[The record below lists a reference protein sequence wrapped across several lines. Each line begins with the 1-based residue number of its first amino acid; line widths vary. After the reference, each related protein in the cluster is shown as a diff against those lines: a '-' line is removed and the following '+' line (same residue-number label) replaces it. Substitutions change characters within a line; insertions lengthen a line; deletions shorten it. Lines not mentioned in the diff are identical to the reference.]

1 MRRTDAR
8 ARYTTRVLKESL
20 LKLLADKPVNKIT
33 VVEVCQEAG
42 INRTTFYSHFSDCF
56 DLLSSIEDDLLREF
70 EASLTSADPLD
81 VTALITSIYDMIDR
95 NEMACR
101 QLIFGKFNAAL
112 ISRMIELAR
121 LRCID
126 SWQRRLTKASQ
137 SELDMLF
144 TQLSFGL
151 LHVVIDFYDK
161 YDRETI
167 IRFVDN
173 SVMVNFA
180 AYR

>member
-1 MRRTDAR
+1 MENQRIRLSKAMLKNALMRL
-8 ARYTTRVLKESL
+8 LKE
-20 LKLLADKPVNKIT
+20 KPIEKIS
-33 VVEVCQEAG
+33 VYELCAAAQ

-56 DLLSSIEDDLLREF
+56 DLLSSIEGDLLREF